1 MIALGISTG
10 MAILALIGLLVGLV
24 AALLVVAL
32 FNRIV
37 APAVEIDGY
46 ASDILAGGVGI
57 AKNLDG
63 VDELARTR
71 DLATS
76 VPPLA
81 VAYLEMV
88 KRRLQ

>member
-1 MIALGISTG
+1 MIVAISTG
-10 MAILALIGLLVGLV
+10 IAILALIGLAVGLV
-24 AALLVVAL
+24 AALVVVAL

-37 APAVEIDGY
+37 RPALEIDRY
-46 ASDILAGGVGI
+46 AQHILAGATGI
-57 AKNLDG
+57 GRNLDG

-81 VAYLEMV
+81 VAYLEIV
-88 KRRLQ
+88 KGKLR